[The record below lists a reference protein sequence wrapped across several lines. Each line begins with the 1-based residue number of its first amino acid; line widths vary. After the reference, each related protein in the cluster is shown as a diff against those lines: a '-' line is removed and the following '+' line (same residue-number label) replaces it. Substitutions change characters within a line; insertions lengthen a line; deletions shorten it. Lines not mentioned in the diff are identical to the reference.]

1 LEILV
6 ICIVAFLASLLTF
19 YSGFG
24 LGTLL
29 LPVFSLF
36 YGVQTAVFLTALVHF
51 LNNSFKAVLVW
62 KQANKQLALKFALF
76 AIPAG
81 LAGANLLG
89 MLDESEGLYHYTIGE
104 MGYVIDPINLIV
116 GLLMVV
122 FGILELNKKFGA
134 LQVDLK
140 WLPLGGI
147 LSGFFGGLSGH
158 QGALRTIFL
167 IRAGLSREA
176 FIATGIF
183 IACAIDLTRI
193 PYYMYIGNEG
203 DLPYMTLLP
212 AVLSAFAGAW
222 LGNKYIGKVQISL
235 IRKLVAVFLL
245 LSGSLIAL
253 GII

>member
-1 LEILV
+1 MEILL

-29 LPVFSLF
+29 LPVFSVF

-89 MLDESEGLYHYTIGE
+89 ILDESEGLYHYTIGE
-104 MGYVIDPINLIV
+104 MGYVIDPIQLTV
-116 GLLMVV
+116 GLLMVI
-122 FGILELNKKFGA
+122 FGVLELSKKFGA
-134 LQVDLK
+134 LQIDLK

-147 LSGFFGGLSGH
+147 LSGFFDARIRKNNAVSPGLPEPG
-158 QGALRTIFL
+158 FL
-167 IRAGLSREA
+167 GE
-176 FIATGIF
+176 
-183 IACAIDLTRI
+183 
-193 PYYMYIGNEG
+193 
-203 DLPYMTLLP
+203 
-212 AVLSAFAGAW
+212 AGAGFFVR
-222 LGNKYIGKVQISL
+222 L
-235 IRKLVAVFLL
+235 RLL
-245 LSGSLIAL
+245 LLL
-253 GII
+253 FC